1 MTGITGRRRIRA
13 LLGSLMLGS
22 GFAAGAVAQT
32 APTSPIVPIQPPVS
46 TAPASQAPE
55 RTVSPARPTARTP
68 VVPAPRRAGLADPHP
83 HTREAP
89 FPPLEP
95 GSTPAPAFGQLLRDT
110 TDAPRQV
117 VLDTEVQRAEGQLQ
131 QSRARPN
138 PNISVYGENFGG
150 SSPYAGFGRT
160 ETTIQYNH
168 PFELPGKRSSRIAA
182 GEAGVVAAQA
192 RGVEGRLGYAY
203 DLARA
208 YVAAEIAERRISVAE
223 DEVEEAQA
231 DLRLA
236 RALVGAGKEA
246 RLRQLQAETEL
257 NTLEAD
263 LAGRQSD
270 RTAALA
276 RLSALAG
283 AETPFT
289 GVSESLLARLA
300 ARPASGPPNPLL
312 TATVRAA
319 EAEREAAA
327 RRVTAQRR
335 FAMPDVTAQIGVRR
349 LEIDNATAL
358 VAGISLP
365 LNLFDRNKGNI
376 AAAEAELRGAEAR
389 LRGAELEAKAS
400 SGTALGLIRA
410 TEARV
415 TAAERT
421 LATANETYRL
431 ARVAYEAGK
440 SPLIEL
446 LAARR
451 GLGTARGVL
460 VDAQSLRLDAY
471 ANFAR
476 LSGLTVTGE
485 PVQ

>member
-1 MTGITGRRRIRA
+1 MTGKTGRSRNRA
-13 LLGSLMLGS
+13 LIGSLLLGSALSTGVM
-22 GFAAGAVAQT
+22 AQT
-32 APTSPIVPIQPPVS
+32 APTSPIVPIQPPTS
-46 TAPASQAPE
+46 TAPAAPTSDSLALPAPSTTSRPQAPLIS
-55 RTVSPARPTARTP
+55 RTAV
-68 VVPAPRRAGLADPHP
+68 GDPYLHS
-83 HTREAP
+83 REQP

-95 GSTPAPAFGQLLRDT
+95 GASPAPDFATLLNGSG
-110 TDAPRQV
+110 DAPRQV
-117 VLDTEVQRAEGQLQ
+117 VLNTEVQRAEGQLVQ
-131 QSRARPN
+131 ARARPN
-138 PNISVYGENFGG
+138 PNISVYAENFAG
-150 SSPYAGFGRT
+150 SSPYGGYGRG
-160 ETTIQYNH
+160 ETTVQYNH

-192 RGVEGRLGYAY
+192 RGTEGRLTYAF

-208 YVAAEIAERRISVAE
+208 YAAAEIAERRISVAE
-223 DEVEEAQA
+223 YEVEEARA

-257 NTLEAD
+257 NTLSAD
-263 LAGRQSD
+263 LAGRQAD
-270 RTAALA
+270 RAAALA

-283 AETPFT
+283 ASVPFT
-289 GVSESLLARLA
+289 GVSESLLDRME
-300 ARPASGPPNPLL
+300 RPASGPPNPLQ
-312 TATVRAA
+312 TAAVRAA
-319 EAEREAAA
+319 VAEREAAA

-335 FAMPDVTAQIGVRR
+335 FALPDITAQIGVRR

-358 VAGISLP
+358 VAGVSLP
-365 LNLFDRNKGNI
+365 LNLFDRNQGNI

-389 LRGAELEAKAS
+389 VRGAMLDAQAAS
-400 SGTALGLIRA
+400 GAAAGAVTAA
-410 TEARV
+410 EARV
-415 TAAERT
+415 AAAERT
-421 LATANETYRL
+421 LDTASETYRL

-451 GLGTARGVL
+451 GLGTARAVL
-460 VDAQSLRLDAY
+460 VDAQSVRIDAY
-471 ANFAR
+471 ANLAR